1 MNFLKTKILFRCD
14 LGDIN
19 ELGSGHLYRC
29 ITIARFLKLKFKLRF
44 EDIIFVIKTKKKYSK
59 SSKLI
64 KRFNFKFVSINYEI
78 KDYSIREKNILS
90 KFGGKLIIIDRL
102 GRINKSFIIN
112 GLKNFEK
119 KLIIDDSSS
128 YRRLFDLSYNPLI
141 TNVKKVKKNF
151 IGINNFISPIYFYKK
166 NKVKTKSGIF
176 VFFGG
181 YDKKNLLRKIF
192 KNINYSPELKFYF
205 PEVYKKNIKKLKIKN
220 RMYFFKEKE
229 YYKYLEK
236 SKFAILS
243 AGMSVFDALYL
254 EKKIIC
260 IPQYKHQLNN
270 LYFNKIQN
278 NLILL
283 KNNERNFTKKFLFV
297 FNQLLNKKN
306 TIVKKRLFSK
316 KNMNITLYRIAKLI
330 RNDK

>member
-1 MNFLKTKILFRCD
+1 M
-14 LGDIN
+14 
-19 ELGSGHLYRC
+19 
-29 ITIARFLKLKFKLRF
+29 
-44 EDIIFVIKTKKKYSK
+44 
-59 SSKLI
+59 
-64 KRFNFKFVSINYEI
+64 
-78 KDYSIREKNILS
+78 
-90 KFGGKLIIIDRL
+90 
-102 GRINKSFIIN
+102 
-112 GLKNFEK
+112 
-119 KLIIDDSSS
+119 
-128 YRRLFDLSYNPLI
+128 FDLSYNPLI

-192 KNINYSPELKFYF
+192 KNINHSPELIFYL
-205 PEVYKKNIKKLKIKN
+205 PEVYKRNIKKLKIKN
-220 RMYFFKEKE
+220 RMYFFKENE

-270 LYFNKIQN
+270 LYSNKIQN

-283 KNNERNFTKKFLFV
+283 KNNERNFTKKFLIV
-297 FNQLLNKKN
+297 FNQLLKKK
-306 TIVKKRLFSK
+306 ILS
-316 KNMNITLYRIAKLI
+316 
-330 RNDK
+330 